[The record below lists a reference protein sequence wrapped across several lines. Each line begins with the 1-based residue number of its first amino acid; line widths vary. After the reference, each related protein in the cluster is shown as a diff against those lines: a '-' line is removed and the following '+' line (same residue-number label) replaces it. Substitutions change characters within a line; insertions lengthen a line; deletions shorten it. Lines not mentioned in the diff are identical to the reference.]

1 MLLNFFAW
9 IFDNKLIRL
18 FLFGIYVILISAIYS
33 KRNILL
39 YYILE
44 LDQAHKEIEE
54 YKIKDEF
61 KRKEKEELENKD
73 REKQKEDIKKA
84 SDILKEFYLS
94 KDQYEVSINFNIK
107 TTILRI

>member
-9 IFDNKLIRL
+9 ILENKLISL
-18 FLFGIYVILISAIYS
+18 FLFGIYFILISAFNS

-44 LDQAHKEIEE
+44 LEQAHKEIEE
-54 YKIKDEF
+54 YKMMEESKGE
-61 KRKEKEELENKD
+61 EKEELENND
-73 REKQKEDIKKA
+73 SEKQKEDIKQA

-94 KDQYEVSINFNIK
+94 KRGYEVSINFNIK